1 MRHGQIVDGCTV
13 EALVDVTGA
22 RVVIKNAS
30 GRTRGL
36 EGLDDVSLVLRGD
49 MPSAPIQVPMNGA
62 IYMAD
67 LAGGRKQGYSL
78 INVPIMPL
86 RRAVQRRTCF
96 GCLFARGWVF
106 IGGTCGRGGSC
117 CGG

>member
-1 MRHGQIVDGCTV
+1 M
-13 EALVDVTGA
+13 DVTGA

-36 EGLDDVSLVLRGD
+36 EGLDDVSQVLRGD

-67 LAGGRKQGYSL
+67 LAGGRKQDYSL
-78 INVPIMPL
+78 INVPITPL
-86 RRAVQRRTCF
+86 RRAYQK
-96 GCLFARGWVF
+96 ARVFWMSFPMWVGF
-106 IGGTCGRGGSC
+106 HWRHLRQVRIMPWRLMARCGA
-117 CGG
+117 

>member
-1 MRHGQIVDGCTV
+1 MGRSVVGCTGGC
-13 EALVDVTGA
+13 LGDVTGA

-36 EGLDDVSLVLRGD
+36 EGLDDVSQVLRGD

-67 LAGGRKQGYSL
+67 LAGGRKQVIL
-78 INVPIMPL
+78 
-86 RRAVQRRTCF
+86 
-96 GCLFARGWVF
+96 
-106 IGGTCGRGGSC
+106 
-117 CGG
+117 